1 MDAAERDGI
10 TIGGFAPALFELA
23 EEKELAS
30 TLGDV
35 IKDLPPADQ
44 IGTEL
49 SHFEVLSRLRDPLHE
64 FFAKVF
70 VMVEDNKIRDNRLG
84 LLRAVYDLLG
94 NIMDFSKIE
103 IVTKTK

>member
-1 MDAAERDGI
+1 LENV
-10 TIGGFAPALFELA
+10 T
-23 EEKELAS
+23 
-30 TLGDV
+30 
-35 IKDLPPADQ
+35 KDLPQVEQ
-44 IGTEL
+44 IGMEL

-70 VMVEDNKIRDNRLG
+70 VMVDDSKVRDNRLG
-84 LLRAVYDLLG
+84 LLKTVYDLLG